1 MQQNTNPIY
10 EMTQFDLDV
19 MNEFIY
25 MNSLLFAL
33 EQEEID
39 AVTASCQKVVKEN
52 LITSPAQADKVEINY
67 IKMVA
72 EVVDDI
78 RENFPMSSELI
89 QNITSIL
96 NRYFD
101 TIFSTSDRFYLSDSY
116 EKYFQSIYNVNDNS
130 FITDQK
136 SGKISV
142 IILSILLALIAV
154 IGYFVLKSIK

>member
-1 MQQNTNPIY
+1 MPQDTSPIY
-10 EMTQFDLDV
+10 GMTQFDLDV

-39 AVTASCQKVVKEN
+39 AVTASCQKVVREN

-72 EVVDDI
+72 DVVDDI
-78 RENFPMSSELI
+78 RENFPMSAELI

-101 TIFSTSDRFYLSDSY
+101 TIFSKIMMKRTSS
-116 EKYFQSIYNVNDNS
+116 NPNS
-130 FITDQK
+130 FDICLNYYNCKNAKDDLEQW
-136 SGKISV
+136 
-142 IILSILLALIAV
+142 
-154 IGYFVLKSIK
+154 LKTKGDYNKR